1 MIKLAEHKSQTEHKT
16 IQASSLPARVY
27 LPLSQHLGKICSA
40 EVAVGDMVLKG
51 QRIAAANAGVYAPIH
66 ASLSGKVAAIKDWP
80 HPLLGRCPAIVIESD
95 LADKTIA
102 TQTPRPRNEIDTLTP
117 GQIRAEVFAAGI
129 VGLGGASFPT
139 HIKLTPPKP
148 IDSLIING
156 AECEP
161 YLTSDDRLMV
171 EKTKEI
177 ILGIQLIEKCLGAKH
192 VYIAI
197 ETNKPQAIKIFKEL
211 LGNSGY
217 KLYILKSQYPQG
229 GEKQLI
235 QSVLKRQVPE
245 GKFPFDIGVVVQ
257 NVATS
262 YAIYEA
268 LYLRKTLYER
278 VITISGDCLKNP
290 GNLLARLGTPIKDL
304 IAQCG
309 PLTKTP
315 KQIIFGGPMMG
326 IAQYSQDVPVIKNT
340 NGILLLSE
348 AQVKESQ
355 ENTCIRCGRCVE
367 YCPLGLMPCLMSMAG
382 EKEKWD
388 LAKSYGCL
396 DCMECGLCN
405 YVCPQ
410 KRNIVQTIKT
420 SKIRIPK

>member
-1 MIKLAEHKSQTEHKT
+1 MIKLSEHKSQTEHKA
-16 IQASSLPARVY
+16 IRESSLPARVY
-27 LPLSQHLGKICSA
+27 LPLSQHIGKICSP
-40 EVAVGDMVLKG
+40 EVALGDTVLKG
-51 QRIAAANAGVYAPIH
+51 QRVAAANTGVYAPIH
-66 ASLSGKVAAIKDWP
+66 APISGKVTAVKEWP
-80 HPLLGRCPAIVIESD
+80 HPLLGRCQAIVIESD
-95 LADKTIA
+95 LADKATA
-102 TQTPRPRNEIDTLTP
+102 TQTPPLPDEIGALTP
-117 GQIRAEVFAAGI
+117 EQIRAAVFEAGI

-148 IDSLIING
+148 IYSLIING

-171 EKTKEI
+171 EKAQEI
-177 ILGIQLIEKCLGAKH
+177 ILGIRLVEKCLGAKNI
-192 VYIAI
+192 YIAI
-197 ETNKPQAIKIFKEL
+197 ENNKAHAIKIFKEL
-211 LGNSGY
+211 LAGTGF
-217 KLYILKSQYPQG
+217 KLHVLRSQYPQG

-235 QSVLKRQVPE
+235 QSVVNRQVPP

-257 NVATS
+257 NVATI

-268 LYLRKTLYER
+268 LYLRKPLYER
-278 VITISGDCLKNP
+278 VMTISGDCLQNP
-290 GNLLARLGTPIKDL
+290 GNLLVRLGTPVKDL

-309 PLTKTP
+309 PLIKP
-315 KQIIFGGPMMG
+315 PQQIIFGGPMMG
-326 IAQYSQDVPVIKNT
+326 LAQYSQDVPVIKNT

-396 DCMECGLCN
+396 ECMECGLCN

>member
-1 MIKLAEHKSQTEHKT
+1 MIKLSEHKSQTEHKT
-16 IQASSLPARVY
+16 IRGSSLPARVY
-27 LPLSQHLGKICSA
+27 LPLSQHIGKICSP
-40 EVAVGDMVLKG
+40 EVALGDTVLKG
-51 QRIAAANAGVYAPIH
+51 QRVAAANAGVYSPLHAPI
-66 ASLSGKVAAIKDWP
+66 SGEVTAIKEWP
-80 HPLLGRCPAIVIESD
+80 HPLLGRCQAIVIESD
-95 LADKTIA
+95 LADKAVA
-102 TQTPRPRNEIDTLTP
+102 TQTPRLPDEIGALTP
-117 GQIRAEVFAAGI
+117 EQIRTAVFEAGI

-171 EKTKEI
+171 EKTREI
-177 ILGIQLIEKCLGAKH
+177 ILGIRLVEKCLGAKN

-197 ETNKPQAIKIFKEL
+197 ENNKAHAIKIFKEL
-211 LGNSGY
+211 LVDTGF
-217 KLYILKSQYPQG
+217 KLHVLRSQYPQG

-235 QSVLKRQVPE
+235 QSVVKRQVPT

-257 NVATS
+257 NVATI

-268 LYLRKTLYER
+268 LYLRKPLYER
-278 VITISGDCLKNP
+278 VMTISGDCLQNP
-290 GNLLARLGTPIKDL
+290 GNLLVRLGTPVKDL

-309 PLTKTP
+309 PLIKP
-315 KQIIFGGPMMG
+315 PQQIIFGGPMMG
-326 IAQYSQDVPVIKNT
+326 LAQYSQDVPVIKNT

-396 DCMECGLCN
+396 ECMECGLCN

>member
-1 MIKLAEHKSQTEHKT
+1 MIKLAEHKSQTEHKA
-16 IQASSLPARVY
+16 IQASTVPARIY
-27 LPLSQHLGKICSA
+27 LPLSQHIGKICSP
-40 EVAVGDMVLKG
+40 EVAIGDTVLKG
-51 QRIAAANAGVYAPIH
+51 QRVAAANAGVYAPIH
-66 ASLSGKVAAIKDWP
+66 ASLSGKVTAIKEWP
-80 HPLLGRCPAIVIESD
+80 HPLLGRCQAIVIESD
-95 LADKTIA
+95 LADKAIA
-102 TQTPRPRNEIDTLTP
+102 TQTPRQRAEIDALTP
-117 GQIRAEVFAAGI
+117 EQIKTEVFLAGI

-148 IDSLIING
+148 IDNLIING

-171 EKTKEI
+171 EKTQEI
-177 ILGIQLIEKCLGAKH
+177 IAGIRLIERCLGAKN

-197 ETNKPQAIKIFKEL
+197 ENNKPHAIKIFKRL
-211 LGNSGY
+211 LIDTGY
-217 KLYILKSQYPQG
+217 TLHVLRSQYPQG

-235 QSVLKRQVPE
+235 QSVLKRQVPQ

-268 LYLRKTLYER
+268 LYLRKPLYER
-278 VITISGDCLKNP
+278 VMTISGDCLQNP
-290 GNLLARLGTPIKDL
+290 GNLLVRLGTPIKDL

-309 PLTKTP
+309 PLIKRP
-315 KQIIFGGPMMG
+315 QQIIFGGPMMG

-367 YCPLGLMPCLMSMAG
+367 SCPLGLMPCLMSMAG
-382 EKEKWD
+382 EKEKWG